1 MKKPLLLLILFIS
14 FSTYSQKEAN
24 FWYFGN
30 NAALDF
36 NSGVPLP
43 VSNSKLNTTEG
54 CSSFS
59 NSKGELLFYVGAPNP
74 NARNLTIWNR
84 DNNPMPFSDVTNGG
98 QTLKGDS
105 SSAQSALTVPAPK
118 KDDIYYL
125 FTVGAQ
131 VGGGG
136 EYGFWYYTVD
146 MTKDGGFGDIVDGP
160 IDLHSP
166 ALKNQWSEKVTAVR
180 ADACNTFWVI
190 SFARNNI
197 FYAYKIDEKGVDIS
211 NPVISTING
220 LSIGDPRGYLKV
232 SPDGSKLVLAN
243 MADGTFLF
251 NFNDVTGA
259 VTNYNSETTPQE
271 LNINSENG
279 YGVEFSTS
287 SRKMYVSTGRFGGA
301 TENLFQFDVTKTTL
315 TEVNNS
321 RYTVHSY
328 TNTRGALQLGP
339 DSKIYWTSDQSNK
352 ISVVNNPEESGA
364 ACNYSHRTVD
374 LGSTTA
380 SQGLPPFLS
389 SLLLPIK
396 ITDSATGKILNNQ
409 TEQNCIGQS
418 LTITPESVTAQAGSV
433 VNYEWFFNTNTTPI
447 SNTANLTLN
456 NLATSNA
463 GDYKLKVSLTD
474 VCGDTTTL
482 EGVFK
487 LEIYETATATKPN
500 DIFFCDVDNDG
511 FNVFDLQKDVTPQ
524 VLNGQSNTI
533 FEVNYFLSQAQAD
546 ANTNE
551 ITNPYTNPTPFSN
564 QTIYVRIHN
573 KTAPNA
579 CYDVKTFTL
588 AVTGKP
594 IPQTPTFYEKCDDI
608 VNGGDTD
615 GFFNN
620 FLLNTKDNEILGTL
634 PTSIYDVSYHLTL
647 SGANT
652 DKNTDVINKNVPFRN
667 TVINSQ
673 TIFVRVENKNNAAC
687 NDTSK
692 SFKLV
697 VNTLPVIA
705 NPITTLKQC
714 DTDNDRKT
722 IINLTLAQ
730 QNISINHVNETFKYY
745 PTENDAINNTAEIIN
760 QTTHPVTN
768 GDSIWVR
775 TISNKTCYRISRINI
790 IVGFTPNIAYS
801 KQFSECDDFLDF
813 DGNNNINND
822 DTDGITY
829 FDISSVENDIKMT
842 FAAAIRPNLSILIFE
857 SIADRDAV
865 RNPITNPAKYRNK
878 NIPAKTPQN
887 LYIKVI
893 DKVNN
898 DCQGL
903 GSFTI
908 LAQQPPISNKPV
920 TGFDL
925 CDDFT
930 SGSFSDG
937 INNGINLRSKINEIL
952 GTSQNS
958 ADYTV
963 TFHNSA
969 ADATSGNNPITND
982 SNYTNLTRDKETIYI
997 RVQNNTTK
1005 CYNDHGTFD
1014 IIINPLPTITNAIPN
1029 LEVCDVATPSDGDS
1043 RNRLAQNIN
1052 LSERDT
1058 DVLNGRDPNLFDI
1071 TYHRTRQNAID
1082 GVLPLNKI
1090 NYSNDPTS
1098 TNFPANLLSD
1108 DPATEVIYISILNN
1122 STNCRYG
1129 IATLQLVIYPE
1140 PNIPLNIATNY
1151 IDCDNE
1157 SDSNS
1162 DDENGI
1168 NGDIT
1173 LKNKIPEILAN
1184 YPTAEY
1190 NNFTVTF
1197 HEKLADAQS
1206 GTPKIDEDKYQ
1217 NTANNQTIYVRVV
1230 NKKTSCVHDDLT
1242 FSIIINPLPSFTVDT
1257 PVIVCLGEQKRL
1269 EVINPK
1275 AIYSYE
1281 WVLKGDT
1288 ATLSTDAFY
1297 DATKGGTYVVTA
1309 TMKDGTLCERS
1320 REIMV
1325 NESIK
1330 PTLNEDDVVIIDDT
1344 NNNGLDTYSIKI
1356 ITENKNLGIGDY
1368 EFAIIDE
1375 QNNMTGFQDEPLF
1388 ENILG
1393 GFYNVL
1399 VRDKNG
1405 CQPNAKLQ
1413 VSVIQYPKFLTPNGD
1428 GKNDTWSIKGANS
1441 SFYPSSKITVVD
1453 RYGKIV
1459 AIIPIDNQGWDG
1471 TYKGKILPSNDYWFK
1486 IQLIDR
1492 KGKIYQ
1498 HQGHFSLIRK

>member
-1 MKKPLLLLILFIS
+1 MKSKLLLSFI
-14 FSTYSQKEAN
+14 
-24 FWYFGN
+24 
-30 NAALDF
+30 
-36 NSGVPLP
+36 
-43 VSNSKLNTTEG
+43 
-54 CSSFS
+54 
-59 NSKGELLFYVGAPNP
+59 LLFTTFLSLKAQTTIEVNNVSQVEAKYNP
-74 NARNLTIWNR
+74 KDLIEKVLI
-84 DNNPMPFSDVTNGG
+84 DNSCTKVTNI
-98 QTLKGDS
+98 TS
-105 SSAQSALTVPAPK
+105 SVFGTPTDRENKS
-118 KDDIYYL
+118 
-125 FTVGAQ
+125 
-131 VGGGG
+131 
-136 EYGFWYYTVD
+136 YGYF
-146 MTKDGGFGDIVDGP
+146 KSKPGSKFPFKEGI
-160 IDLHSP
+160 
-166 ALKNQWSEKVTAVR
+166 
-180 ADACNTFWVI
+180 
-190 SFARNNI
+190 
-197 FYAYKIDEKGVDIS
+197 
-211 NPVISTING
+211 VISTGKAFPIGEAGTPDLDTPTTGNNDAD
-220 LSIGDPRGYLKV
+220 LSASLGEPNLQDASVIEFDFVPKSDEISFRYLMA
-232 SPDGSKLVLAN
+232 SEEYQSDYPCTF
-243 MADGTFLF
+243 ADGFAFLLRKSGTTDYT
-251 NFNDVTGA
+251 NLAVLPGTTTPVS
-259 VTNYNSETTPQE
+259 VTNVHG
-271 LNINSENG
+271 LI
-279 YGVEFSTS
+279 
-287 SRKMYVSTGRFGGA
+287 GGA
-301 TENLFQFDVTKTTL
+301 TGCPAKNEAYFAGNNLGDTNFNGRTKVLIAKAKVIPNVTYHIKL
-315 TEVNNS
+315 VIADNS
-321 RYTVHSY
+321 DNQQDSAVFLEKGSF
-328 TNTRGALQLGP
+328 NLGL
-339 DSKIYWTSDQSNK
+339 SL
-352 ISVVNNPEESGA
+352 G
-364 ACNYSHRTVD
+364 VD
-374 LGSTTA
+374 
-380 SQGLPPFLS
+380 FLS
-389 SLLLPIK
+389 SDETSVCGSEKLLTSNITADTYQWYKDDVIITGATNKDYLANLGNGKYTCK
-396 ITDSATGKILNNQ
+396 ITNGTCKDEDDVVLEFSDNPKNNTAIAPLLTCSNNLKVNIDLSTKINEILA
-409 TEQNCIGQS
+409 GQS
-418 LTITPESVTAQAGSV
+418 S
-433 VNYEWFFNTNTTPI
+433 
-447 SNTANLTLN
+447 
-456 NLATSNA
+456 
-463 GDYKLKVSLTD
+463 
-474 VCGDTTTL
+474 
-482 EGVFK
+482 
-487 LEIYETATATKPN
+487 
-500 DIFFCDVDNDG
+500 
-511 FNVFDLQKDVTPQ
+511 
-524 VLNGQSNTI
+524 TI
-533 FEVNYFLSQAQAD
+533 FEVLFFSDTGYTTQITTLNNYINTS
-546 ANTNE
+546 AND
-551 ITNPYTNPTPFSN
+551 
-564 QTIYVRIHN
+564 TIYVRIRN
-573 KTAPNA
+573 KKAKNCFVDSSFKSIITS
-579 CYDVKTFTL
+579 
-588 AVTGKP
+588 KP
-594 IPQTPTFYEKCDDI
+594 IAQTPTVYEKCDDI

-620 FLLNTKDNEILGTL
+620 FLLNTKDAEILGTL

-775 TISNKTCYRISRINI
+775 TISNNTCYRISRINI

-813 DGNNNINND
+813 DGNNNINNN

-1005 CYNDHGTFD
+1005 CYNDHETFD

-1029 LEVCDVATPSDGDS
+1029 LDVCDVATPSDGDS

-1052 LSERDT
+1052 LSERDA
-1058 DVLNGRDPNLFDI
+1058 DVLNGRDPNLFDV

-1082 GVLPLNKI
+1082 GVLPLNKT

-1242 FSIIINPLPSFTVDT
+1242 FNIIINPLPSFTVDT

-1281 WVLKGDT
+1281 WVLKGET

-1498 HQGHFSLIRK
+1498 HQGHFSLIRR